1 MMETIDGKAF
11 SPEVPERLLRISQE
25 IQTAGGRSYLVGGFV
40 RDALLGRTCR
50 DYDVEVYDITEDAL
64 LGILR
69 RYGRPNLVGKAFGV
83 IHLASRGL
91 DLDFSFPRTENKI
104 GQGHRGFLVQ
114 THLNLSFAE
123 AALRRDFTINAMGM
137 ELPALTLCDPYH
149 GRDDLRSGIL
159 RHVSPAF
166 SEDSL
171 RILRGVQFASRFRLR
186 LAPETV
192 ALCRSLSL
200 EDLSCERIYEEFKK
214 WLLKPGE
221 PSLGLK
227 AFCEMDLARFFPEIR
242 GLDGDFNA
250 LGTFLDTISERLP
263 DVPEARRPVL
273 AFAVLLSGAESK
285 TEVAGV
291 LSRMTNEITLL
302 RDVPVL
308 WEKAPELLSHF
319 RKNGGAFDATFL
331 RRLSVPLKGL
341 SLATEFCRALPGTP
355 EKFRMEF
362 YDALRKISED
372 SAIWNAAPEAY
383 LTGKALL
390 ELGLKPG
397 KRMGELIRMSFE
409 LQLDGKITNEKDAVT
424 WAASQIKN

>member
-1 MMETIDGKAF
+1 METIDGKQF
-11 SPEVPERLLRISQE
+11 TPEVPERLLRISQE

-40 RDALLGRTCR
+40 RDALLGRDCR

-64 LGILR
+64 LEILR
-69 RYGRPNLVGKAFGV
+69 GYGRPNLVGKAFGV

-114 THLNLSFAE
+114 THLHLSFAE

-149 GRDDLRSGIL
+149 GCDDLKRGIL

-171 RILRGVQFASRFRLR
+171 RILRGVQFASRFKLR
-186 LAPETV
+186 LAPET
-192 ALCRSLSL
+192 AELCRSLSL

-214 WLLKPGE
+214 WLLKPGK
-221 PSLGLK
+221 PSLGLI
-227 AFCEMDLARFFPEIR
+227 AFCEMDLARFFPEVR

-250 LGTFLDTISERLP
+250 LGEFLDEISERLS
-263 DVPEARRPVL
+263 DVPEAQRPAL
-273 AFAVLLSGAESK
+273 AFAVLLSGAK
-285 TEVAGV
+285 DKAEVTGV

-308 WEKAPELLSHF
+308 WENAPRLLSHF
-319 RKNGGAFDATFL
+319 QNNQKSFDATFL
-331 RRLSVPLKGL
+331 RRISVPLKGL
-341 SLATEFCRALPGTP
+341 ALAAEYCRARPGTSK
-355 EKFRMEF
+355 EFRAEF
-362 YDALRKISED
+362 YASLRESTEALG
-372 SAIWNAAPEAY
+372 IWTSAPEAY

-397 KRMGELIRMSFE
+397 KLMGELIRKSFE
-409 LQLDGKITNEKDAVT
+409 LQLDGKIINEKDAT
-424 WAASQIKN
+424 DWAASQIKA

>member
-25 IQTAGGRSYLVGGFV
+25 IQTAGGRSYVVGGFF
-40 RDALLGRTCR
+40 RYALLGRTCR

-64 LGILR
+64 LEILR

-83 IHLASRGL
+83 IHLESRGL
-91 DLDFSFPRTENKI
+91 DLDFSLPRTENKI

-149 GRDDLRSGIL
+149 GREDLRSGVL

-186 LAPETV
+186 LAPETA

-200 EDLSCERIYEEFKK
+200 DDLSCERIYEEFKK

-227 AFCEMDLARFFPEIR
+227 AFCEMDLARFFPEVR
-242 GLDGDFNA
+242 GLNGDFDA
-250 LGTFLDTISERLP
+250 LGAFLDAVSGRLP
-263 DVPEARRPVL
+263 DISEAQRPVL
-273 AFAVLLSGAESK
+273 AFAALLSGAASK
-285 TEVAGV
+285 AEVAGL
-291 LSRMTNEITLL
+291 LSRKTNEITFPPAFP
-302 RDVPVL
+302 RHWAKVP
-308 WEKAPELLSHF
+308 ALLSHF
-319 RKNGGAFDATFL
+319 RENGGAYDAAFL

-341 SLATEFCRALPGTP
+341 SLAAEFCRALPGTP
-355 EKFRMEF
+355 EKIRRNF
-362 YDALRKISED
+362 YDSLRKISED
-372 SAIWNAAPEAY
+372 AAIWNAAPEAY
-383 LTGKALL
+383 LTGRALL

-397 KRMGELIRMSFE
+397 KRMGELIKKSFE
-409 LQLDGKITNEKDAVT
+409 LQLDGEIANEKDAVA